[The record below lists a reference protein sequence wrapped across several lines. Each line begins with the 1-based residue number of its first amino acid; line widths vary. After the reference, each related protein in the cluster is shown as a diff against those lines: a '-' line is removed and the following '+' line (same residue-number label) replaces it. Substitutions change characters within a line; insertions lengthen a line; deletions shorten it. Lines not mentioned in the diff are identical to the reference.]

1 MIFDSEDAF
10 PNSVVTFIEFPS
22 FPLREMFAYLRE
34 KEELL
39 QRLLKK
45 EPKGTRV
52 HAVATIRLEEVENQL
67 IFMVTNCS
75 RAEQRRR
82 GTKAL
87 IEAAKAKRAG
97 SNVAKELGRQIDF
110 LTQLGLK

>member
-10 PNSVVTFIEFPS
+10 PNSVVVFIEFPS

-39 QRLLKK
+39 QRLVKN
-45 EPKGTRV
+45 EAKGTLR
-52 HAVATIRLEEVENQL
+52 HAIAVIRLEEVENQL

-75 RAEQRRR
+75 RPEQRRR

-97 SNVAKELGRQIDF
+97 SQVAKALGAQMDF